1 MTLTHSR
8 ARHIGIAAIVG
19 ILLLQ
24 ACSSFSCY
32 GHDLIDYLLV
42 IGLFLLPPLLP
53 ALLSLLRANPL
64 GAVGA
69 CTLLAPWLIYAWY
82 FDCIRPYSGGG
93 ASMIY
98 IAVLLYGTPSAI
110 AGALLA
116 PWLSDKLGVQIIDQ
130 PS

>member
-1 MTLTHSR
+1 MMLTRSR
-8 ARHIGIAAIVG
+8 ARQIGIAAIVG

-24 ACSSFSCY
+24 AFISFSCY
-32 GHDLIDYLLV
+32 EHDLLDYLLAV
-42 IGLFLLPPLLP
+42 GLFLLPPLLP

-69 CTLLAPWLIYAWY
+69 CALLAPWLIYAYY

-98 IAVLLYGTPSAI
+98 IAVLLYGTPCAI
-110 AGALLA
+110 LGALIT
-116 PWLSDKLGVQIIDQ
+116 PWLAKKMGIEVIA
-130 PS
+130 